1 MTTTTINAKALNEI
15 TTQVIKSREENRL
28 VRLEDFI
35 VTRVLPKCKE
45 KAEDGQF
52 SYREEFVGHSYNEVT
67 TMIEMLTTKYGF
79 NVKRLEGGR
88 VLIKWSEEE
97 K

>member
-15 TTQVIKSREENRL
+15 ATKVIKSRAENRL
-28 VRLEDFI
+28 ARLEDFI
-35 VTRVLPKCKE
+35 VTRVLPECQK

-52 SYREEFVGHSYNEVT
+52 NHREEFVGHNYNEVT
-67 TMIEMLTTKYGF
+67 TMIEILSTKYGF
-79 NVKRLEGGR
+79 DVRRLEGGR
-88 VLIKWSEEE
+88 VLIKWNEEE